1 MTVTAGLAQFPIV
14 AFVTI
19 HDPERAKPFYRDVL
33 GLTLVGEELPY
44 ALVFDCGGTMLRL
57 AIDPQSQPI
66 RGTVLCW
73 RVNAIEQ
80 TVQALMEA
88 GVVFERWDFM
98 AQDKLGIWAT
108 PTGAKVAWFKDT
120 EGNLLSVSQ
129 MPD

>member
-1 MTVTAGLAQFPIV
+1 MTSTAGLAQFPIV

-19 HDPERAKPFYRDVL
+19 RDPERAKPFYRDVL
-33 GLTLVGEELPY
+33 GLKLIGEELPY
-44 ALVFDCGGTMLRL
+44 ALVFDCIGTMLRL
-57 AIDPQSQPI
+57 AIDPESQPI

-73 RVNAIEQ
+73 RVTNIED
-80 TVQALMEA
+80 TVRQLMHA
-88 GVVFERWDFM
+88 GVVFERWEFM
-98 AQDKLGIWAT
+98 PQDKLGIWAT